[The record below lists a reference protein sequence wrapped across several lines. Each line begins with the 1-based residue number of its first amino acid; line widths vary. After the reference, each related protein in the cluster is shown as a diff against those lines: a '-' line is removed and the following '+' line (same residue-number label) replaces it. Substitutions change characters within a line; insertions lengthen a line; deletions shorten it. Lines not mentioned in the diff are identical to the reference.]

1 MAYYNLL
8 AYQLPQCHKRVLVN
22 PDAIPGL
29 PAVVTPH
36 NPLTNGQPTNTQYSS
51 AS

>member
-1 MAYYNLL
+1 MARYNPL
-8 AYQLPQCHKRVLVN
+8 AYQLPQCHKHALVN

-36 NPLTNGQPTNTQYSS
+36 TPLSSGQPH
-51 AS
+51 

>member
-1 MAYYNLL
+1 MACYKPL
-8 AYQLPQCHKRVLVN
+8 AYQLPQCHKHALVN

-36 NPLTNGQPTNTQYSS
+36 NPLTNSQPHEYSYSS